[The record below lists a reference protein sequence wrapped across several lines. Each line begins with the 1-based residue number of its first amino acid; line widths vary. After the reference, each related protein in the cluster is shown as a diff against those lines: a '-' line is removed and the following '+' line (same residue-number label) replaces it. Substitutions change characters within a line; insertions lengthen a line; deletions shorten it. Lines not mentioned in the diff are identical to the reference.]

1 MWTPAVVCWNAVSCT
16 TVRPAP
22 TALISKSDAIWLPW
36 SSWSEATTGLV
47 SPTSTNTTV
56 GAATIPEGFLKPSVG
71 SPEQDRNP
79 TAATSTTEPRNK
91 RFIVNTSVR
100 RSSKDAS
107 RIVRLKLLPYAGIV
121 APAQAEQIDPE
132 ELPGVVHGFA
142 ADYLAPRRNPGLAK
156 IVRKDQLIRPKAGAI
171 GKDVVGPL
179 AAGVAPYLVRRG
191 SALVLLPEYVVRGP
205 APGED
210 PAPIRPP
217 PRHRY
222 TAPL

>member
-1 MWTPAVVCWNAVSCT
+1 M
-16 TVRPAP
+16 
-22 TALISKSDAIWLPW
+22 
-36 SSWSEATTGLV
+36 
-47 SPTSTNTTV
+47 
-56 GAATIPEGFLKPSVG
+56 IPEGFLKRSVG

-107 RIVRLKLLPYAGIV
+107 RIVRLKLLPYAGVV

-142 ADYLAPRRNPGLAK
+142 ADHLAPGRNPGLAEV
-156 IVRKDQLIRPKAGAI
+156 VRKDQLIGPKAGAI

-191 SALVLLPEYVVRGP
+191 PALVLLPEHVVRGP

-210 PAPIRPP
+210 PAPIRAPP
-217 PRHRY
+217 GDGFPAALLVLPVGLGDRFVERFPPLVPGGTGSRVPLLPEGREEPALGLQTQSRLPGGKLPR
-222 TAPL
+222 L